1 MNDVL
6 QEKLFFARL
15 KFFKKFFHHLFLSQH
30 IIHTQHTHTHTHT
43 HTHIVV
49 VVIILLLLLIIIIMA
64 PRTPSSVHPPAND
77 DVNERAVR
85 KVELSK
91 FHLQFE
97 AEMRNSVM
105 RDIEMDRLR
114 HQERMKAR
122 DIEHARKLKE
132 DLDWHE
138 QNMKKDRS
146 EKEQK
151 MELEREMLKL
161 KREQLEFE
169 REQLAFELERD
180 RKRSKTN

>member
-6 QEKLFFARL
+6 QEKIFFARL

-30 IIHTQHTHTHTHT
+30 IIHTQHTTHT

-49 VVIILLLLLIIIIMA
+49 VVIILIIIIIIMA

-91 FHLQFE
+91 YHLQFQ
-97 AEMRNSVM
+97 AEMRNCEM
-105 RDIEMDRLR
+105 QNIEMDRLR

>member
-1 MNDVL
+1 MNRIRNFDKF
-6 QEKLFFARL
+6 QHFKDRRPPWIKLYRD
-15 KFFKKFFHHLFLSQH
+15 
-30 IIHTQHTHTHTHT
+30 
-43 HTHIVV
+43 
-49 VVIILLLLLIIIIMA
+49 LL
-64 PRTPSSVHPPAND
+64 
-77 DVNERAVR
+77 
-85 KVELSK
+85 
-91 FHLQFE
+91 
-97 AEMRNSVM
+97 
-105 RDIEMDRLR
+105 
-114 HQERMKAR
+114 
-122 DIEHARKLKE
+122 E

>member
-1 MNDVL
+1 
-6 QEKLFFARL
+6 
-15 KFFKKFFHHLFLSQH
+15 
-30 IIHTQHTHTHTHT
+30 
-43 HTHIVV
+43 
-49 VVIILLLLLIIIIMA
+49 MA

-91 FHLQFE
+91 HHLQFQ
-97 AEMRNSVM
+97 AEMRNGVMRTNSVM
-105 RDIEMDRLR
+105 RDIVMDRLR
-114 HQERMKAR
+114 QKERMKAR

>member
-1 MNDVL
+1 MF
-6 QEKLFFARL
+6 EKIFFAR
-15 KFFKKFFHHLFLSQH
+15 KEVFQKILSTVSFTTQPH
-30 IIHTQHTHTHTHT
+30 I

-49 VVIILLLLLIIIIMA
+49 VLIILIILIMA

-91 FHLQFE
+91 SHLQFQ
-97 AEMRNSVM
+97 AEMRNGEM
-105 RDIEMDRLR
+105 RDIEMNRLR

-138 QNMKKDRS
+138 QNMKKDRA

>member
-1 MNDVL
+1 MREREFSVAVCSFCDDEMF
-6 QEKLFFARL
+6 EKIFFARISPR
-15 KFFKKFFHHLFLSQH
+15 KEVFQKILSTVSFTTH
-30 IIHTQHTHTHTHT
+30 YTRTHTHTHT

-49 VVIILLLLLIIIIMA
+49 VVIILIILIIIMA

-91 FHLQFE
+91 YHLQFQ
-97 AEMRNSVM
+97 AAMRNGEMR
-105 RDIEMDRLR
+105 DTEMDRLR

-138 QNMKKDRS
+138 QI
-146 EKEQK
+146 
-151 MELEREMLKL
+151 
-161 KREQLEFE
+161 
-169 REQLAFELERD
+169 
-180 RKRSKTN
+180 

>member
-1 MNDVL
+1 MCIRD
-6 QEKLFFARL
+6 R
-15 KFFKKFFHHLFLSQH
+15 
-30 IIHTQHTHTHTHT
+30 
-43 HTHIVV
+43 
-49 VVIILLLLLIIIIMA
+49 IIMA

-91 FHLQFE
+91 YHLQFQ
-97 AEMRNSVM
+97 AEMRNSEM
-105 RDIEMDRLR
+105 QNIEMDRLR

>member
-1 MNDVL
+1 MSV
-6 QEKLFFARL
+6 AR
-15 KFFKKFFHHLFLSQH
+15 FHRAIEVFQKILATVSF
-30 IIHTQHTHTHTHT
+30 TTHT

-49 VVIILLLLLIIIIMA
+49 VVIILILILIIIIMA

-91 FHLQFE
+91 HHLQWE

>member
-1 MNDVL
+1 
-6 QEKLFFARL
+6 
-15 KFFKKFFHHLFLSQH
+15 
-30 IIHTQHTHTHTHT
+30 
-43 HTHIVV
+43 
-49 VVIILLLLLIIIIMA
+49 MA

-91 FHLQFE
+91 YHLEFQ
-97 AEMRNSVM
+97 AELRDSQM
-105 RDIEMDRLR
+105 RDMEMNRLR
-114 HQERMKAR
+114 HQERMKER

>member
-1 MNDVL
+1 MLRMRKFQMVIHQLKL
-6 QEKLFFARL
+6 QETE
-15 KFFKKFFHHLFLSQH
+15 S
-30 IIHTQHTHTHTHT
+30 
-43 HTHIVV
+43 
-49 VVIILLLLLIIIIMA
+49 
-64 PRTPSSVHPPAND
+64 
-77 DVNERAVR
+77 ER
-85 KVELSK
+85 
-91 FHLQFE
+91 
-97 AEMRNSVM
+97 
-105 RDIEMDRLR
+105 D
-114 HQERMKAR
+114 
-122 DIEHARKLKE
+122 KLKE

>member
-1 MNDVL
+1 
-6 QEKLFFARL
+6 
-15 KFFKKFFHHLFLSQH
+15 
-30 IIHTQHTHTHTHT
+30 
-43 HTHIVV
+43 
-49 VVIILLLLLIIIIMA
+49 MA

-91 FHLQFE
+91 YHLQFQ
-97 AEMRNSVM
+97 AEMRNSVMRTNSVM

-114 HQERMKAR
+114 HQESMK

-138 QNMKKDRS
+138 QNMKKDRA

>member
-1 MNDVL
+1 MRGRENSVL
-6 QEKLFFARL
+6 LFYFLPLFVVRLSVAR
-15 KFFKKFFHHLFLSQH
+15 FHRAIEVFQKILATVSF
-30 IIHTQHTHTHTHT
+30 TT

-49 VVIILLLLLIIIIMA
+49 VVIILIIIIMA

-97 AEMRNSVM
+97 AEMRNSEM
-105 RDIEMDRLR
+105 RNIEMNKLR
-114 HQERMKAR
+114 HQERMKER

>member
-1 MNDVL
+1 MICGVL
-6 QEKLFFARL
+6 MMFEKIFFAR
-15 KFFKKFFHHLFLSQH
+15 KEVFSKKKIQLFLSQYTH
-30 IIHTQHTHTHTHT
+30 NTHTHTHT

-49 VVIILLLLLIIIIMA
+49 VVVILIILIIMA

-91 FHLQFE
+91 YHLQFQ
-97 AEMRNSVM
+97 AEMRNCEM
-105 RDIEMDRLR
+105 QNIEMDRLR